1 MKKVIAIWLAVVV
14 VALVAGLVAGKIS
27 RDKGEDVPE
36 ILQEEVVIG
45 YDENG
50 KPITGMVD
58 QQQTVVNIDGQQ
70 YSYNTGA
77 FAGKKF
83 KIEGFEFG
91 MNFKVDE
98 FFTAGF
104 AQKNTT
110 WFSYADSTV
119 IVNYNPATRRGLTL
133 NAYSQSYLDIT
144 RLNAGVCEN
153 FEMPSGIVL
162 GKSTLADVQRVYGV
176 SALNKT
182 DTLSTTKYYIDDTK
196 ITGFFVMY
204 FDENDIFCG
213 IDISC
218 DFLSE
223 E

>member
-1 MKKVIAIWLAVVV
+1 MKKLIAIWVAVVAV
-14 VALVAGLVAGKIS
+14 VFIGGIIAGVIS
-27 RDKGEDVPE
+27 KNKEPDVPPVV
-36 ILQEEVVIG
+36 QEEVIIG

-58 QQQTVVNIDGQQ
+58 QKQTIVNIDGDQ

-83 KIEGFEFG
+83 KVEGFEFG
-91 MNFKVDE
+91 LNFKVDE
-98 FFTAGF
+98 FFESGF
-104 AQKNTT
+104 SQANTT

-119 IVNYNPATRRGLTL
+119 IVNYNPSTRRGLTL

-144 RLNAGVCEN
+144 RLNAKPCEN

-176 SALNKT
+176 SVLNKT
-182 DTLSTTKYYIDDTK
+182 ETLSTTKYYIDDSKT
-196 ITGFFVMY
+196 TGFFVMY

-213 IDISC
+213 IDIGC
-218 DFLSE
+218 DIFSD
-223 E
+223 